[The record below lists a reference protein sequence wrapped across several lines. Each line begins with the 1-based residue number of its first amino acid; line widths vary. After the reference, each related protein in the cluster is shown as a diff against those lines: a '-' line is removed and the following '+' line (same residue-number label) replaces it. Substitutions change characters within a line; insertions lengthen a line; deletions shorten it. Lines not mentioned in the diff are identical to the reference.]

1 MNMEKNKMMVS
12 NNYCEGHFHKT
23 SSFYKGNY
31 SYYIEEKKLRYTQ
44 QLNAYNNQQK
54 EIARLKRFIEY
65 YMPKPRFVNRA
76 KDREKKL

>member
-1 MNMEKNKMMVS
+1 MEVIEKEIEN
-12 NNYCEGHFHKT
+12 KT

-54 EIARLKRFIEY
+54 EIAHLKRFIEY
-65 YMPKPRFVNRA
+65 YT
-76 KDREKKL
+76 